1 MEQLSAIIS
10 SGDFNGD
17 RKADVLARRDGILWP
32 DRTGEP
38 MMTPE
43 VVPPGGMS
51 GPPGWLLRVV
61 RDQRVAFLAVGAVN
75 TVVGYLCFVAF
86 LAILG
91 QQRYLAALVCAYI
104 VAVLI
109 AFVLY
114 RFVVFRVRGH
124 VLADLWRFTTVYIS
138 ALAVN
143 FVLLPLLV
151 EVAHLRVLLAQAL
164 IVLVTSLMSWVG
176 HKHYSFRRAPSSGG
190 MHR

>member
-1 MEQLSAIIS
+1 MRS
-10 SGDFNGD
+10 
-17 RKADVLARRDGILWP
+17 
-32 DRTGEP
+32 
-38 MMTPE
+38 E

-61 RDQRVAFLAVGAVN
+61 RDRRVAFLVVGVIN
-75 TVVGYLCFVAF
+75 TIVGYLCFAAF
-86 LAILG
+86 LWLVG
-91 QQRYLAALVCAYI
+91 QRRYLAALACAH
-104 VAVLI
+104 VVSVLI

-124 VLADLWRFTTVYIS
+124 VLADLWRFETVYLS

-151 EVAHLRVLLAQAL
+151 EIALLPVLLAQAL

-176 HKHYSFRRAPSSGG
+176 HQHYSFRRPSSSEELP
-190 MHR
+190 R